1 MPPTTLK
8 ELALLL
14 NLAPS
19 TVSRALHGHPDISK
33 ATQKRVKALARQLQY
48 HPSIMA
54 TGLRNRT
61 FKLLAVIVPN
71 LAEFLYITALQGI
84 LKYASEKNYRI
95 LLYESE
101 ENVQKEADICHSLEK
116 SGIDGL
122 LISPAKTTCDSSHIR
137 KLTSEGFPVVFF
149 GRILGNIPANRVIED
164 DYTGA
169 YMAVN
174 SLIEHGCRKIAHI
187 AAPQQWL
194 WAQKR
199 QMGYIQALLDHHISI
214 DRRLILEYSTPEEI
228 ENIITKLIPCHIDG
242 IFTVDD
248 PSAAQALNV
257 LRELNYKIPED
268 ISVCGY
274 GNDPLSRFTFP
285 ALTTIEQ
292 NGRLMGQKATELL
305 IDQIENKG
313 NKETKTIL
321 LKSKLIVRDS
331 VSR

>member
-8 ELALLL
+8 ELAILL

-61 FKLLAVIVPN
+61 FKLLAVVVPH
-71 LAEFLYITALQGI
+71 LTEFLYIAALQGI
-84 LKYASEKNYRI
+84 LKHASEKNYRI
-95 LLYESE
+95 LLYESQ
-101 ENVQKEADICHSLEK
+101 ENVQKEADICYSLEK

-122 LISPAKTTCDSSHIR
+122 LISPAKTTSDSSHIR
-137 KLTSEGFPVVFF
+137 KLISEGFPVVFF
-149 GRILGNIPANRVIED
+149 GRIVGNISANRVIGD
-164 DYTGA
+164 DYSGA
-169 YMAVN
+169 CTAVN
-174 SLIEHGCRKIAHI
+174 FLIEHGCRKIAHI

-199 QMGYIQALLDHHISI
+199 QMGYIQALLDHHIPI
-214 DRRLILEYSTPEEI
+214 DRKLILEYSTPEEI
-228 ENIITKLIPCHIDG
+228 KNIIKKLLSCHIDG

-248 PSAAQALNV
+248 KSAAQTLIV

-268 ISVCGY
+268 ISVCGF
-274 GNDPLSRFTFP
+274 GNDPLSQFTCP

-292 NGRLMGQKATELL
+292 NGKLIGQKATELL

-321 LKSKLIVRDS
+321 MKNELIFRDS
-331 VSR
+331 VVH